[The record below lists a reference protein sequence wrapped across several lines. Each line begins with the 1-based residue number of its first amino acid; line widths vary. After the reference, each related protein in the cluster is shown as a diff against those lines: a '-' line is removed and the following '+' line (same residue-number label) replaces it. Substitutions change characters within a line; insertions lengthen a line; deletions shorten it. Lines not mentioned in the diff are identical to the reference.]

1 MANAI
6 VSGGI
11 SNTRTYIR
19 ANPMIDDAIPTVDS
33 VHAVRP
39 PADGFT
45 TDANIPASGTR
56 YGIIR
61 KLEYVP
67 IAGYFSNTRDSKA
80 NHAAR

>member
-1 MANAI
+1 MANVI
-6 VSGGI
+6 VSGGM
-11 SNTRTYIR
+11 SNTRMYIR
-19 ANPMIDDAIPTVDS
+19 AKPMITDAIPTVDS

-39 PADGFT
+39 PVDEFT

-56 YGIIR
+56 KGIR
-61 KLEYVP
+61 MKLEYAP